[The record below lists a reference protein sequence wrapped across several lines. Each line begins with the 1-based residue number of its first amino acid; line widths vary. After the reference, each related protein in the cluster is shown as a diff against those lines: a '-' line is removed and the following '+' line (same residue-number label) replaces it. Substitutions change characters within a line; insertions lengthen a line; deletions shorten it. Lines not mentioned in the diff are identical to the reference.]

1 MIAAQNRFWS
11 RVFLGPAALIVLAF
25 SIFPLVYSLAM
36 TFTNK
41 RLARAETRFIGLEN
55 WTRLFD
61 DERFLTTLQNTVV
74 FVVCAILLQYLLGSF
89 LAVLLN
95 QRFRGRWFFRLSFLM
110 PMMMS
115 PVAVS
120 FMIGRL
126 ILHEVRGPLA
136 IYLMNHNVPEL
147 LGQLLMTDARGR
159 LSWTTHSTRAMIVVI
174 LIDTWQWT
182 PFFLLVMLA
191 GLQNIPVEIE
201 EAARVDGANA
211 WQRFWRITFPMLLPL
226 SSVAVLIRGLEAFKV
241 IDIIRVATAGGPGNA
256 TESVT
261 LYAYDMGVK
270 NGEIAYATTMAY
282 ALLILM
288 GITATL
294 YIAITQRLTRWRRES
309 S

>member
-1 MIAAQNRFWS
+1 MIASQNRVWS
-11 RVFLGPAALIVLAF
+11 RVFMLPAALLVLAF
-25 SIFPLVYSLAM
+25 SILPLFYSLAM

-41 RLARAETRFIGLEN
+41 RLLMKTNTQFIGLDN
-55 WTRLFD
+55 WARLFE
-61 DERFLTTLQNTVV
+61 DERFITTLQNTIV
-74 FVVCAILLQYLLGSF
+74 FVVFGITLQYLVGSF
-89 LAVLLN
+89 LAVILN
-95 QRFRGRWFFRLSFLM
+95 QNFHGRWFFRLSFFM

-126 ILHEVRGPLA
+126 MLHEVRGPLA
-136 IYLMNHNVPEL
+136 LYLIDHEVPKL
-147 LGQLLMTDARGR
+147 LGQILMTNERGR

-174 LIDTWQWT
+174 LIDAWQWI
-182 PFFLLVMLA
+182 PFFILIVLA
-191 GLQNIPVEIE
+191 GLQNIPLEVE

-211 WQRFWRITFPMLLPL
+211 WQRYWRITFPILLPL
-226 SSVAVLIRGLEAFKV
+226 STVAFLIRGLEAFKV

-282 ALLILM
+282 ALLIM
-288 GITATL
+288 MIISATL
-294 YIAITQRLTRWRRES
+294 FIMISQRFTRWRWV
-309 S
+309 

>member
-1 MIAAQNRFWS
+1 MA
-11 RVFLGPAALIVLAF
+11 PAALIVLAF
-25 SIFPLVYSLAM
+25 SIVPLLYSLSM

-41 RLARAETRFIGLEN
+41 RLARAETRFIGVDN
-55 WTRLFD
+55 WTRLFN

-74 FVVCAILLQYLLGSF
+74 FVFCAILLQYLLGSF
-89 LAVLLN
+89 LATLLN
-95 QRFRGRWFFRLSFLM
+95 QKFRGRWFFRLSFLM

-126 ILHEVRGPLA
+126 IMHEVRGPLA
-136 IYLMNHNVPEL
+136 IFLMENDVPAL
-147 LGQLLMTDARGR
+147 LGDFLMTDARGR
-159 LSWTTHSTRAMIVVI
+159 LSWTTDSTRAMIVVI

-182 PFFLLVMLA
+182 PFFILVMLA
-191 GLQNIPVEIE
+191 GLQNIPLEIE

-226 SSVAVLIRGLEAFKV
+226 SSIAVLIRGLEAFKV

-270 NGEIAYATTMAY
+270 HGEIAYATTMAY

-288 GITATL
+288 AVTATV
-294 YIAITQRLTRWRRES
+294 YIAATQRLTSWRRA
-309 S
+309 

>member
-288 GITATL
+288 GVTATL
-294 YIAITQRLTRWRRES
+294 YIAVTQRLTRWRRES

>member
-1 MIAAQNRFWS
+1 MIAAQNRFWA
-11 RVFLGPAALIVLAF
+11 RIFLGPAALIVLAF

-41 RLARAETRFIGLEN
+41 RLARAETRFIGLQN

-95 QRFRGRWFFRLSFLM
+95 QRFKGRWFFRLSFLM

-136 IYLMNHNVPEL
+136 IYLMNHDVPQM
-147 LGQLLMTDARGR
+147 LGELLMTDARGR

-201 EAARVDGANA
+201 EAARVDGANP

-288 GITATL
+288 GVTATL
-294 YIAITQRLTRWRRES
+294 YIAVTQRLTRWRRE
-309 S
+309 

>member
-11 RVFLGPAALIVLAF
+11 RIFLGPAALIVLAF

-55 WTRLFD
+55 WTRLFG

-95 QRFRGRWFFRLSFLM
+95 QQFRGRWFFRLSFLM

-136 IYLMNHNVPEL
+136 IYLMNHDVPEL
-147 LGQLLMTDARGR
+147 LSQLLMTDARGR

-294 YIAITQRLTRWRRES
+294 YIAMTQRLTRWRRES